1 MIYDTH
7 ISMRKYVRRSCPGR
21 ENKKKETYK
30 FITYIIVYSI
40 PYYDSNSM
48 FFPLSKQTPNNH
60 KIY

>member
-1 MIYDTH
+1 M
-7 ISMRKYVRRSCPGR
+7 YVDHALDERT
-21 ENKKKETYK
+21 KKKETYK